1 MKVEKFYESRQSDW
15 KKLSVLLHKAQPG
28 IQRLSPEE
36 VDQLGRLYRAVTS
49 DLALAQRDFPQH
61 KVTIY
66 LNQLV
71 GRSHATIYRHEPLAL
86 RRLIHFITTG
96 FPQTYRSIWPFILT
110 AALLFI
116 IPAVLSAVIVG
127 HDPNSAEWLLP
138 AQVQE
143 LIPVVE
149 DRELW
154 IDIPIEE
161 RPYTSTVIMQN
172 NIQVSFIAFGS
183 GVLAGLVTIWILIT
197 NGLILG
203 GLTGLTAYYGI
214 GFELWSFVIGHGV
227 VELSVIFIAGGAG
240 LSLGW
245 AIISPG
251 LYRRRDALALA
262 ARKSIYLILGCVP
275 LLVIAGTIE
284 GFISPNESIP
294 WPAKWSVGIITGLL
308 LYTYLIFAGRFSPDT
323 RLKFRLTNPLQ
334 AVSITKKSPT

>member
-1 MKVEKFYESRQSDW
+1 MKVEQFYESRQSDW
-15 KKLSVLLHKAQPG
+15 KKLSDLLKKGQSG

-61 KVTIY
+61 KVTTF

-71 GRSHATIYRHEPLAL
+71 GRSHALVYRHEPLAW
-86 RRLIHFITTG
+86 RRLRHYITTG
-96 FPQTYRSIWPFILT
+96 FPQAYRSIWPFILT

-116 IPAVLSAVIVG
+116 VPSILSAVIVNYS
-127 HDPNSAEWLLP
+127 PESAEWLLP
-138 AQVQE
+138 TSVQR
-143 LIPVVE
+143 LIPIVE
-149 DRELW
+149 DQELW

-161 RPYTSTVIMQN
+161 RPYVSAFIMSN
-172 NIQVSFIAFGS
+172 NIQVSFMAFGS
-183 GVLAGLVTIWILIT
+183 GILAGLFTVWIMVM
-197 NGLILG
+197 NGLVLG
-203 GLTGLTAYYGI
+203 GLTGLTAHYDV
-214 GFELWSFVIGHGV
+214 GFELWTFVIGHGV

-251 LYRRRDALALA
+251 LHRRRDALAAA

-284 GFISPNESIP
+284 GFISPNENIP
-294 WPAKWSVGIITGLL
+294 WPVKWSVGIITGLL
-308 LYTYLIFAGRFSPDT
+308 LYSYLLLAGQPAPAT
-323 RLKFRLTNPLQ
+323 RPKRRFRLRSLLTKPNP
-334 AVSITKKSPT
+334 SG

>member
-1 MKVEKFYESRQSDW
+1 MKVEQFYESRQSDW
-15 KKLSVLLHKAQPG
+15 KKLTELLKRGQPG

-71 GRSHATIYRHEPLAL
+71 GRSHATVYRHEPLAL
-86 RRLIHFITTG
+86 RRLVQFITAG

-116 IPAVLSAVIVG
+116 IPAVLSALIVNNNP
-127 HDPNSAEWLLP
+127 DTAEWILP
-138 AQVQE
+138 VQVQR
-143 LIPVVE
+143 LIPIVE
-149 DRELW
+149 DQELW

-172 NIQVSFIAFGS
+172 NIQVSFLAFGS
-183 GVLAGLVTIWILIT
+183 GVLAGLATAWIMVF
-197 NGLILG
+197 NGLMLG
-203 GLTGLTAYYGI
+203 GLTGLTAHYDV
-214 GFELWSFVIGHGV
+214 GFELWNFVIGHGV
-227 VELSVIFIAGGAG
+227 VELSVIFMAGGAG

-251 LYRRRDALALA
+251 LYRRRDALAIA

-275 LLVIAGTIE
+275 LLIIAGTIE
-284 GFISPNESIP
+284 GFISPNENIP
-294 WPAKWSVGIITGLL
+294 WPVKWSVGIITGLL
-308 LYTYLIFAGRFSPDT
+308 LYGYLFLAGRRTSAPSQVKEAS
-323 RLKFRLTNPLQ
+323 LPLIQ
-334 AVSITKKSPT
+334 GSG